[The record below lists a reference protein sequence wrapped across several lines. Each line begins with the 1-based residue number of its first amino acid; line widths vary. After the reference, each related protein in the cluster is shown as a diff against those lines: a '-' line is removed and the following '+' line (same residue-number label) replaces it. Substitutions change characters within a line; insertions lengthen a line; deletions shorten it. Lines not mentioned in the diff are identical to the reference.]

1 MINGRTVVSSV
12 VSQRRKQVKFY
23 EGKENFRKIFFSNSE
38 ILSTFGRRIY
48 RHPLIRLY
56 TL

>member
-23 EGKENFRKIFFSNSE
+23 EGKKNFRKIFFSNSE